1 MILIGALTASRQ
13 QRVREAL
20 LLKTLGAS
28 GGQVRRIFL
37 TEYCAWGSLAALT
50 GVVLAGAAGWA
61 VMTRLFELPF
71 RLPALPLLV
80 VWIAV
85 CGLVAAVG
93 VAHSRSVVRGTPL
106 ALWRELSE

>member
-1 MILIGALTASRQ
+1 M
-13 QRVREAL
+13 
-20 LLKTLGAS
+20 KTLGAS

-50 GVVLAGAAGWA
+50 GVLLAGVGWLGRHDA
-61 VMTRLFELPF
+61 SLFELPF

-93 VAHSRSVVRGTPL
+93 VAHSRAVVRGTPL